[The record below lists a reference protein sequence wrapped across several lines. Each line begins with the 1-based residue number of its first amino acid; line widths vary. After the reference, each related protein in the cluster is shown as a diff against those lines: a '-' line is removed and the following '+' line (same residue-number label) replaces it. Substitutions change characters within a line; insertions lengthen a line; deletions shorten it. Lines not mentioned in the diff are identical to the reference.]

1 MRTIKLFS
9 LVCFSIVL
17 IFGCAVSAPQNIPA
31 VVEEKALVVQNKFK
45 NLPEARDQFKFQ
57 SVIKRVKES
66 VVLLSV
72 SSSENPLINPKN
84 NALCTGVTVSGD
96 GHVITNFHCIV
107 NQQYTRLWYF
117 SKNDWQEYEVEI
129 LGIDPLA
136 DLALLQVIGKEGPV
150 PYLKFADPKEIE
162 DGLEVFAVG
171 HPMGMVWTISKGIVS
186 STNRYSR
193 HPYIKSVQTDAAI
206 NKGNSGGPLMN
217 MRGEIVAINALIISR
232 ISENAGIALGIRGD
246 IVQESYKTM
255 LEHGKV
261 DRPAIGVMISPLNNT
276 LNRSKVLKDFPEL
289 KSQYVPN
296 TFGLMIRPDEKLP
309 KGIKPWDTLVGVNGQ
324 PVNDGVDLANVM
336 IKSNIGDIVT
346 LTIIRKRRYMNV
358 DIPLLVFP
366 IPIEKMYPMKPKTPT
381 INPK

>member
-1 MRTIKLFS
+1 
-9 LVCFSIVL
+9 
-17 IFGCAVSAPQNIPA
+17 
-31 VVEEKALVVQNKFK
+31 
-45 NLPEARDQFKFQ
+45 
-57 SVIKRVKES
+57 
-66 VVLLSV
+66 
-72 SSSENPLINPKN
+72 
-84 NALCTGVTVSGD
+84 
-96 GHVITNFHCIV
+96 
-107 NQQYTRLWYF
+107 
-117 SKNDWQEYEVEI
+117 
-129 LGIDPLA
+129 
-136 DLALLQVIGKEGPV
+136 
-150 PYLKFADPKEIE
+150 
-162 DGLEVFAVG
+162 
-171 HPMGMVWTISKGIVS
+171 
-186 STNRYSR
+186 
-193 HPYIKSVQTDAAI
+193 
-206 NKGNSGGPLMN
+206 
-217 MRGEIVAINALIISR
+217 
-232 ISENAGIALGIRGD
+232 
-246 IVQESYKTM
+246 M

>member
-162 DGLEVFAVG
+162 YL
-171 HPMGMVWTISKGIVS
+171 
-186 STNRYSR
+186 
-193 HPYIKSVQTDAAI
+193 Q
-206 NKGNSGGPLMN
+206 
-217 MRGEIVAINALIISR
+217 
-232 ISENAGIALGIRGD
+232 
-246 IVQESYKTM
+246 
-255 LEHGKV
+255 
-261 DRPAIGVMISPLNNT
+261 
-276 LNRSKVLKDFPEL
+276 
-289 KSQYVPN
+289 
-296 TFGLMIRPDEKLP
+296 
-309 KGIKPWDTLVGVNGQ
+309 
-324 PVNDGVDLANVM
+324 
-336 IKSNIGDIVT
+336 
-346 LTIIRKRRYMNV
+346 
-358 DIPLLVFP
+358 
-366 IPIEKMYPMKPKTPT
+366 
-381 INPK
+381 